1 MEADTFVG
9 TTDPQPDCDEAEGS
23 FTLCPVHTGEYLQV
37 LPCQPSGN
45 PATQQARKK
54 DLQQESITTV
64 YIFPSSLQGCLMLGA
79 TVSPPHRA
87 VSQTLHLVGFSP
99 ALPQQEIF

>member
-9 TTDPQPDCDEAEGS
+9 TADPQPDCDKTEGS
-23 FTLCPVHTGEYLQV
+23 FTLCPVHMGEYLQV
-37 LPCQPSGN
+37 LPCQPSGH

-64 YIFPSSLQGCLMLGA
+64 YTFPSSAQRFLTLGA
-79 TVSPPHRA
+79 TVSPLHGA
-87 VSQTLHLVGFSP
+87 VSQTLHLMGFSP
-99 ALPQQEIF
+99 ALP